1 MVELSSLMSGLI
13 KLNYRL
19 HLPGEIEESE
29 SAGGEYQA
37 DIASF
42 VLRCPKK
49 NPGEN
54 FEGLDM
60 ITKLL
65 TPSGDTQVRANIE
78 ELDAENEEDA
88 EEEEID
94 FFYEQ
99 SMPEQEQTMNIT
111 ESTSEFGYGFNFA
124 KTGVFKNLLDEFE
137 QLLDVKNPDSKTLR

>member
-1 MVELSSLMSGLI
+1 MSGLI

>member
-1 MVELSSLMSGLI
+1 MSGLI
-13 KLNYRL
+13 KLNHRL
-19 HLPGEIEESE
+19 HLPGEVEESE

-49 NPGEN
+49 NPGEH

-78 ELDAENEEDA
+78 ELDAENEED
-88 EEEEID
+88 EDEEEID

-99 SMPEQEQTMNIT
+99 RMPEQEQTMNIT
-111 ESTSEFGYGFNFA
+111 ESTSEFGYGFNFS

-137 QLLDVKNPDSKTLR
+137 QLLDVNNPDSKPLR

>member
-1 MVELSSLMSGLI
+1 MSGLI
-13 KLNYRL
+13 KLNHRL
-19 HLPGEIEESE
+19 HLPGKIEESE

-137 QLLDVKNPDSKTLR
+137 QLLDVKNPDSKPLR